1 MYCSCCLMNVTDLNA
16 EGNYYT
22 IQNVDRSSA
31 GVYECFVDN
40 GVKPTA
46 VAKMRVDVQCVY

>member
-1 MYCSCCLMNVTDLNA
+1 MNVTGLNA

-22 IQNVDRSSA
+22 IQNVDRLSA
-31 GVYECFVDN
+31 GVYECSVDN

-46 VAKMRVDVQCVY
+46 VAKMRVDVLCMY